1 MSVTIRDLMTDPDL
15 FGGQFDGPSW
25 AAWSTLLAGFYGLAL
40 TKRELDTFSSLTGL
54 SEPPGQPLDELWLA
68 VGRRGGKSQCAA
80 LLAVYESAFRDY
92 SDRLA
97 PGEVATIMVLACDRK
112 QARTVMRYIAG
123 LLHSNPMLERMI
135 HREQGESIEL
145 INRTVIE
152 VSTASFRSVRGYTVA
167 CVIADEI
174 AFWRSDE
181 STNPDWEI
189 INALRPAMATL
200 GGKLIALSSPYAK
213 RGALWAT
220 YRRHYGKPGSI
231 LVAQAD
237 TRTMNP
243 LIPERVI
250 DEAMESDPE
259 AARAEYG
266 AQFRSDLETFLLREV
281 VDAAVRTSPLELP
294 FDRAL
299 RYYAFV
305 DPAGGGQDEYTIA
318 IGHKEDDDTVVDV
331 LRARRGIPAEITAE
345 YAALLKSYRIRKV
358 TGDKYAGSWPAD
370 EFKKHDTKYAPSE
383 KHDTKYAPSE
393 KPKSGL
399 YLDLLPALNS
409 GRVELPPDDR
419 LVNQLI
425 GLERRTA
432 RGGRDSIDHAPGGHD
447 DRANVVAGL
456 VSVAKRPAYDLEL
469 FINGYRAS
477 DENPKRTHTSRR
489 SSIQYLRS
497 LGIPLD

>member
-1 MSVTIRDLMTDPDL
+1 MSVTIRDLMTEPDL
-15 FGGQFDGPSW
+15 FGGQFDGTSW
-25 AAWSTLLAGFYGLAL
+25 ATWRTLLSGFYGLAL
-40 TKRELDTFSSLTGL
+40 AKAELDTFSGLTGL
-54 SEPPGQPLDELWLA
+54 SEPPGKPLDELWLV
-68 VGRRGGKSQCAA
+68 VGRRGGKSQTAA
-80 LLAVYESAFRDY
+80 LLAVFEAAFRDY
-92 SDRLA
+92 TDRLA

-200 GGKLIALSSPYAK
+200 GGKLIALSSPYSK
-213 RGALWAT
+213 RGAMWDT
-220 YRRHYGKPGSI
+220 FRRHFGKPGPV
-231 LVAQAD
+231 LVAQAS

-243 LIPERVI
+243 LIPERVVT
-250 DEAMESDPE
+250 EAMERDPE
-259 AARAEYG
+259 ANRAEYL
-266 AQFRSDLETFLLREV
+266 AEFRSDLETFLLREV
-281 VDAAVRTSPLELP
+281 VDAAVRTGPLELP
-294 FDRAL
+294 FDKAH
-299 RYYAFV
+299 RYLAFV
-305 DPAGGGQDEYTIA
+305 DPAGGGQDEYTIT
-318 IGHKEDDDTVVDV
+318 IGHKEGDDTVVDV
-331 LRARRGIPAEITAE
+331 LRARRGVPAEITAE
-345 YAALLKSYRIRKV
+345 YAALLKSYGIRKV

-370 EFKKHDTKYAPSE
+370 EFKKHDI
-383 KHDTKYAPSE
+383 KYAPSE

-447 DRANVVAGL
+447 DRANVIAGL
-456 VSVAKRPAYDLEL
+456 VSTKAASSYDLEL
-469 FINGYRAS
+469 FINGRRAS
-477 DENPKRTHTSRR
+477 DEKSHTFIRR
-489 SSIQYLRS
+489 RPVIDALRAA
-497 LGIPLD
+497 GIPLN

>member
-15 FGGQFDGPSW
+15 FGGQFDGTSW
-25 AAWSTLLAGFYGLAL
+25 ATWRTLLAGFYGLAL
-40 TKRELDTFSSLTGL
+40 AKRELDTFFSLTGL
-54 SEPPGQPLDELWLA
+54 SEPPGKPLDELWLV
-68 VGRRGGKSQCAA
+68 VGRRGGKSQTAA
-80 LLAVYESAFRDY
+80 LLAVFEAAFRDY
-92 SDRLA
+92 TDRLA

-200 GGKLIALSSPYAK
+200 GGKLIALSSPYSK
-213 RGALWAT
+213 RGAMWDT
-220 YRRHYGKPGSI
+220 FRRHFGKPGPV
-231 LVAQAD
+231 LVAQAS

-243 LIPERVI
+243 LIPERVVT
-250 DEAMESDPE
+250 EAMERDPE
-259 AARAEYG
+259 ANRAEYL
-266 AQFRSDLETFLLREV
+266 AEFRSDLETFLLREV
-281 VDAAVRTSPLELP
+281 VDAAVRTGPLELP
-294 FDRAL
+294 FDKAH
-299 RYYAFV
+299 RYLAFV
-305 DPAGGGQDEYTIA
+305 DPAGGGQDEYTIT
-318 IGHKEDDDTVVDV
+318 IGHKEGDDTVVDV
-331 LRARRGIPAEITAE
+331 LRARRGVPAEITAE
-345 YAALLKSYRIRKV
+345 YAALLKSYGIRKV

-370 EFKKHDTKYAPSE
+370 EFKKHDI
-383 KHDTKYAPSE
+383 KYAPSE

-447 DRANVVAGL
+447 DRANVIAGL
-456 VSVAKRPAYDLEL
+456 VSAKAASTYDLEL
-469 FINGYRAS
+469 FINGRRAS
-477 DENPKRTHTSRR
+477 DEQPKHTHTTRR
-489 SSIQYLRS
+489 PLIDAIRAA
-497 LGIPLD
+497 GIPLN

>member
-1 MSVTIRDLMTDPDL
+1 
-15 FGGQFDGPSW
+15 
-25 AAWSTLLAGFYGLAL
+25 
-40 TKRELDTFSSLTGL
+40 
-54 SEPPGQPLDELWLA
+54 
-68 VGRRGGKSQCAA
+68 
-80 LLAVYESAFRDY
+80 
-92 SDRLA
+92 
-97 PGEVATIMVLACDRK
+97 
-112 QARTVMRYIAG
+112 
-123 LLHSNPMLERMI
+123 
-135 HREQGESIEL
+135 
-145 INRTVIE
+145 
-152 VSTASFRSVRGYTVA
+152 
-167 CVIADEI
+167 
-174 AFWRSDE
+174 
-181 STNPDWEI
+181 
-189 INALRPAMATL
+189 MATL

-318 IGHKEDDDTVVDV
+318 IGHKEGDDTVVDV
-331 LRARRGIPAEITAE
+331 LRARRGVPAEITAE
-345 YAALLKSYRIRKV
+345 YAALLKSYGIRKV

-370 EFKKHDTKYAPSE
+370 EFK

-447 DRANVVAGL
+447 DRANVIAGL
-456 VSVAKRPAYDLEL
+456 VSTKAGSSYDLEL
-469 FINGYRAS
+469 FIYGRHAG
-477 DENPKRTHTSRR
+477 DEKPKHTHTSRR
-489 SSIQYLRS
+489 SSIQHLRS
-497 LGIPLD
+497 LGIPLN

>member
-1 MSVTIRDLMTDPDL
+1 M
-15 FGGQFDGPSW
+15 
-25 AAWSTLLAGFYGLAL
+25 ACSTGGFYGL
-40 TKRELDTFSSLTGL
+40 
-54 SEPPGQPLDELWLA
+54 PLDKQELALFQRITALPGPVQAALLELWLA
-68 VGRRGGKSQCAA
+68 VGRRGGKSQVAA
-80 LLAVYESAFRDY
+80 LVAVYEAAFKDY
-92 SDRLA
+92 SDRLS
-97 PGEVATIMVLACDRK
+97 PGEVATIMVIAQDRK
-112 QARTVMRYIAG
+112 QARTVMRYVSG

-135 HREQGESIEL
+135 YREQQETIEL
-145 INRTVIE
+145 TNRTVIE
-152 VSTASFRSVRGYTVA
+152 VQTASFRAVRGYTVA

-181 STNPDWEI
+181 SANPDREI

-200 GGKLIALSSPYAK
+200 DGKLIALSSPYAK
-213 RGALWAT
+213 RGALWDT

-243 LIPERVI
+243 SLPKRVV
-250 DEAMESDPE
+250 DEAMERDPE
-259 AARAEYG
+259 AARAEYM
-266 AQFRSDLETFLLREV
+266 AQFRSDLEQFLVREV
-281 VDAAVRTSPLELP
+281 VDAAIRTAPLELP
-294 FDRAL
+294 FDKAH
-299 RYYAFV
+299 RYFAFV
-305 DPAGGGQDEYTIA
+305 DPAGGGADEYCLA
-318 IGHKEDDDTVVDV
+318 IGHKEGEDRVVDLV
-331 LRARRGIPAEITAE
+331 RARRGVPAEITAG

-370 EFKKHDTKYAPSE
+370 EFE
-383 KHDTKYAPSE
+383 KHGIKYTPSD

-409 GRVELPPDDR
+409 GRVDLPPDDR

-456 VSVAKRPAYDLEL
+456 VSTKPTSSYDLEL
-469 FINGYRAS
+469 LIHGRRAS
-477 DENPKRTHTSRR
+477 DEKPTHIQRR
-489 SSIQYLRS
+489 EETKARFHAHLRAQ
-497 LGIPLD
+497 GIPLD